1 MTRGVPETAKEV
13 SMQQWVCSLCSYV
26 YDPGL
31 GDPDNGIPPGTPFEE
46 LPDDWECPDC
56 GAGKSHFEPLG

>member
-1 MTRGVPETAKEV
+1 
-13 SMQQWVCSLCSYV
+13 MQRWVCSLCSYV
-26 YDPGL
+26 YAPEL

-56 GAGKSHFEPLG
+56 GAGKEYFEPLG